1 MASEAMVN
9 SKTIVEVRDLALEL
23 IRTFG
28 ERSTAYANH
37 QALKARQRG
46 DRMHVLVGQFVE
58 HPRGRLRQPPARI
71 IERVGLDR
79 ADALRRPVLDR

>member
-9 SKTIVEVRDLALEL
+9 SKTIAEVRDLALEL

-46 DRMHVLVGQFVE
+46 DRMHVLAWQWIAGATVE
-58 HPRGRLRQPPARI
+58 ILRSEPDEPAP
-71 IERVGLDR
+71 G
-79 ADALRRPVLDR
+79 

>member
-9 SKTIVEVRDLALEL
+9 PKTIVEVRDLALEL
-23 IRTFG
+23 IRAFG

-46 DRMHVLVGQFVE
+46 DRMHVLAWQWIAGATVE
-58 HPRGRLRQPPARI
+58 ILRSEPDEPTP
-71 IERVGLDR
+71 G
-79 ADALRRPVLDR
+79 